1 MPSCDA
7 SLARFAGLSI
17 LLAVAATVPAAVPPG
32 QAPGNAPAESWRSS
46 AQMAEAARA
55 LVETL
60 DPARRARAVFPLSA
74 PQRSSW
80 SNLPIVLLPPP
91 GLLLG
96 DMSDAQRTAAHALL
110 RASLSS
116 QGYGKFTGV
125 MRLDDLLHELDGQ
138 RYANLPEGERTALR
152 KAVIDSFSY
161 GNYALAIFGEPGADN
176 WGWKL
181 AGHHAAANFTVSN
194 GRVGFTPTF
203 LGSSPMVIEHGLH
216 AGEMA
221 LPQEGSRGIDL
232 MRALTDEQRQK
243 ATVAAEVAADVFE
256 GAGRKA
262 SLAGFEGLPAGE
274 LTPLQMRLLQTLV
287 AEYVRNAEFDAA
299 DAQLE
304 VIAAAGWDKLWFS
317 WRGPVDPQERFY
329 YRVHGPRLL
338 VEYNRQEAN
347 HDHSIVR
354 DPQNDYGEDWLG
366 QHLQE
371 HHPSV
376 EEAIE
381 ATSRRLEGTKPQ

>member
-1 MPSCDA
+1 MQSCDLP
-7 SLARFAGLSI
+7 LARFAA
-17 LLAVAATVPAAVPPG
+17 LLLLICPAHLPAAEIQPENPGDPWRTSTQMAAAAQALIASLDAAQREAAT
-32 QAPGNAPAESWRSS
+32 
-46 AQMAEAARA
+46 
-55 LVETL
+55 
-60 DPARRARAVFPLSA
+60 FPLDA
-74 PQRSSW
+74 AERSNW
-80 SNLPIVLLPPP
+80 SNLPIVLMPPP

-96 DMSDAQRTAAHALL
+96 NMSDSQRAAAHALL

-116 QGYGKFTGV
+116 QGYGKFTAV

-138 RYANLPEGERTALR
+138 RYASLPKGEQTAVR

-161 GNYALAIFGEPGADN
+161 GSYALAVFGEPGADH

-181 AGHHAAANFTVSN
+181 AGHHAAANFTVSS

-203 LGSSPMVIEHGLH
+203 LGSSPMVIEQGLH
-216 AGEMA
+216 AGQMA
-221 LPQEGSRGIDL
+221 LPQEGARGIDL
-232 MRALTDEQRQK
+232 MRALTDGQRQK
-243 ATVAAEVAADVFE
+243 ALIAPEVADDVFE

-274 LTPLQMRLLQTLV
+274 LTPVQMRLLHALV

-304 VIAAAGWDKLWFS
+304 TIAAAGWDKLWFS
-317 WRGPVDPQERFY
+317 WRGPVDPQGRFY

-338 VEYNRQEAN
+338 IEYNRQEAN
-347 HDHSIVR
+347 HDHSIIR

-371 HHPSV
+371 HHPTV
-376 EEAIE
+376 DEAIE
-381 ATSRRLEGTKPQ
+381 AAGRRLEGTMPQ